1 MRYKIKKK
9 SYPLQEKIRLEW
21 QDVYSVVD
29 KKEDAL
35 YFILDRTKMIV
46 YVLYN
51 SISKI
56 LIKGY
61 IAAFFISVSPLLSV
75 HLLWH

>member
-1 MRYKIKKK
+1 M
-9 SYPLQEKIRLEW
+9 QGKIRLEW

-29 KKEDAL
+29 KREDAL
-35 YFILDRTKMIV
+35 YFILDRTKMII

-61 IAAFFISVSPLLSV
+61 MVAFLFQS
-75 HLLWH
+75 HLL